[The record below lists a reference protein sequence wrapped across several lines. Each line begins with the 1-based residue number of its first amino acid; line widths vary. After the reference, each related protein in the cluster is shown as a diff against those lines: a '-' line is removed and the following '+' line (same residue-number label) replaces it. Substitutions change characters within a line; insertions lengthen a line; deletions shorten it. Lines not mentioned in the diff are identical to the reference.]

1 MVFQASCPGQTSVL
15 ADWKV
20 TRNPLPHLTSTA
32 NFKANKHISAM
43 IEEKDNF
50 KKYLMQ
56 MTPMDNKSFD
66 IAIKY
71 LNIERIKKGDFL
83 VREGQVWSKIAFIQ
97 SGLFRIYYLKEGI
110 EINTCF
116 CKENS
121 ITSSFNSF
129 IHQIPSTESIQALE
143 DAVIVT
149 LSSANLINLNK
160 ESTIWQKIRLLL
172 TEKECLRLSDR
183 ANSLG
188 FDSALEK
195 YKNLLKYQPEIIQR
209 VSMQHIASYLGITR
223 ETLSRIRSQ
232 ID

>member
-1 MVFQASCPGQTSVL
+1 
-15 ADWKV
+15 
-20 TRNPLPHLTSTA
+20 
-32 NFKANKHISAM
+32 M
-43 IEEKDNF
+43 IDEIINF

-71 LNIERIKKGDFL
+71 LKIERIKKGEFL
-83 VREGQVWSKIAFIQ
+83 VREGQICNKIAFIHE
-97 SGLFRIYYLKEGI
+97 GLFRIYNLKEGI

-129 IHQIPSTESIQALE
+129 IHQIPSKESIQSLE
-143 DAVIVT
+143 DSVIVT
-149 LSSANLINLNK
+149 LSSANLINLYK
-160 ESTIWQKIRLLL
+160 ESSIWQNIRLLL

-183 ANSLG
+183 ANSLS
-188 FDSALEK
+188 FESALEK
-195 YKNLLKYQPEIIQR
+195 YKNLIKYLPEIIQR
-209 VSMQHIASYLGITR
+209 VSIQHIASYLGISR

>member
-1 MVFQASCPGQTSVL
+1 
-15 ADWKV
+15 
-20 TRNPLPHLTSTA
+20 
-32 NFKANKHISAM
+32 M
-43 IEEKDNF
+43 IDEIINF

-71 LNIERIKKGDFL
+71 LKIERIKKGEFL
-83 VREGQVWSKIAFIQ
+83 VREGQICNKIAFIHE
-97 SGLFRIYYLKEGI
+97 GLFRIYNLKEGI

-129 IHQIPSTESIQALE
+129 IHQIPSNESIQSLE
-143 DAVIVT
+143 DSVIVT
-149 LSSANLINLNK
+149 LSSANLINLYK
-160 ESTIWQKIRLLL
+160 ESTIWQNIRLLL

-183 ANSLG
+183 ANSLS
-188 FDSALEK
+188 FESALEK
-195 YKNLLKYQPEIIQR
+195 YKNLIKYQPEIIQR
-209 VSMQHIASYLGITR
+209 VSIQHIASYLGISR